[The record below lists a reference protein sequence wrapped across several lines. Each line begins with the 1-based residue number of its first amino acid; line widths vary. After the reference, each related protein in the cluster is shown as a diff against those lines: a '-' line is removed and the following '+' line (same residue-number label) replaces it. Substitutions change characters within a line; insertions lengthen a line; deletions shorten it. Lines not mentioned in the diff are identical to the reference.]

1 MPSIRLIQMISTQRD
16 FKAIRNSIGR
26 FKLIAILLFTGLTF
40 FLQVQKPAAATQAQ
54 SKRLFE
60 IIGMDVPFDQRV
72 GIDDGAVFAI
82 HFGGDTHGN
91 LDTCG

>member
-1 MPSIRLIQMISTQRD
+1 MIRNKLDS
-16 FKAIRNSIGR
+16 KAIPISIAR
-26 FKLIAILLFTGLTF
+26 LTLLAILSIAVLGF
-40 FLQVQKPAAATQAQ
+40 FIQSLKPDAQAQ
-54 SKRLFE
+54 QKRLFE

-72 GIDDGAVFAI
+72 AVDDGVLFAI

>member
-1 MPSIRLIQMISTQRD
+1 MISTQRD
-16 FKAIRNSIGR
+16 FKVIRNSIDR
-26 FKLIAILLFTGLTF
+26 FKLVALLLFAGLAF
-40 FLQVQKPAAATQAQ
+40 FLQVQKPAAATEAQ

-72 GIDDGAVFAI
+72 GINDGVVFAI

>member
-1 MPSIRLIQMISTQRD
+1 MISTQRD
-16 FKAIRNSIGR
+16 FKAIRSSTSR
-26 FKLIAILLFTGLTF
+26 FKLVAILLFTGLTF

-72 GIDDGAVFAI
+72 GTDDGVVFAI

>member
-1 MPSIRLIQMISTQRD
+1 MISIQND
-16 FKAIRNSIGR
+16 SKAIRNSIGR
-26 FKLIAILLFTGLTF
+26 FKLVTILLFAGLCF
-40 FLQVQKPAAATQAQ
+40 CLQVQKPAAATQAQ

-72 GIDDGAVFAI
+72 GVDDGVLFAI

>member
-1 MPSIRLIQMISTQRD
+1 MISTQRD

-26 FKLIAILLFTGLTF
+26 FKLIAILLFTGLCC
-40 FLQVQKPAAATQAQ
+40 FLQAQKPAGATEAQ

-72 GIDDGAVFAI
+72 AVDDGVVFAI

>member
-1 MPSIRLIQMISTQRD
+1 MISTQRD

-26 FKLIAILLFTGLTF
+26 FKLIAILLFTGLFF
-40 FLQVQKPAAATQAQ
+40 FLQVQKPAAATQTQ

-72 GIDDGAVFAI
+72 GTDDGVLFAI

>member
-1 MPSIRLIQMISTQRD
+1 MSSIQHHY
-16 FKAIRNSIGR
+16 KAIRNSIGR
-26 FKLIAILLFTGLTF
+26 FKLVAILLFTGLCF
-40 FLQVQKPAAATQAQ
+40 VLQVQKPAAATQAQ

-60 IIGMDVPFDQRV
+60 IIGMDVPFEQRV
-72 GIDDGAVFAI
+72 GTDDGVVFAI

>member
-1 MPSIRLIQMISTQRD
+1 MISIQND

-26 FKLIAILLFTGLTF
+26 FKLLAMLLFIGLGF
-40 FLQVQKPAAATQAQ
+40 VLQVQKPAAATQAQ
-54 SKRLFE
+54 AKRLFE

-72 GIDDGAVFAI
+72 GIDDGVLFAI

>member
-1 MPSIRLIQMISTQRD
+1 MISTQRD
-16 FKAIRNSIGR
+16 FKAIRNLSGR
-26 FKLIAILLFTGLTF
+26 FKLVAILLFPGLGY
-40 FLQVQKPAAATQAQ
+40 FLQVQKPTEATQPQ

-72 GIDDGAVFAI
+72 AIDDGVLFAI